1 MMSDLQ
7 PLVLYAFAPFAAS
20 ANPWKVAFI
29 LEELDLPY
37 RFEKIQAADTKQ
49 QPFLA
54 MNPNGKSGAIIDYLV
69 DIYDNHQKLH
79 YASGPEKHLTRCW
92 EHFQMSGQGPYFGQ
106 MVWYTTFHHETLPS
120 VIERYSDEIKR
131 FLGIIDAH
139 LCRQGTD
146 YLVGDRVTY
155 ADIMF
160 LPYCRG
166 LATVIYPEL
175 DTSQWKNYSAWISRI
190 AERPSIARA
199 LKIMDEAVLQHK
211 EYLTSVAKQK

>member
-1 MMSDLQ
+1 MPNLQ

-29 LEELDLPY
+29 LEELGLPY
-37 RFEKIQAADTKQ
+37 RFEKIQAEDTKQ
-49 QPFLA
+49 QPFLSY
-54 MNPNGKSGAIIDYLV
+54 NPNGKSGAIIDYLV
-69 DIYDNHQKLH
+69 DVYDIQHALH

-106 MVWYTTFHHETLPS
+106 MVWYTTFHQERLPS
-120 VIERYSDEIKR
+120 VIERYGNEIMR
-131 FLGIIDAH
+131 FLGVIDAH
-139 LCRQGTD
+139 LGSQGTE

-175 DTSQWKNYSAWISRI
+175 DTSQWKNYTAWIGRISSRP
-190 AERPSIARA
+190 AIARA
-199 LKIMDEAVLQHK
+199 LKIMDAAVQQHK
-211 EYLTSVAKQK
+211 ENLASVAAQK